1 MEGLGLS
8 AELGQEILAILV
20 QQKEIRQSQV
30 TKIAFWSFVLI
41 LPNFS
46 FSLNFGSLADDSI
59 ELMRC

>member
-1 MEGLGLS
+1 MERLGLS

-20 QQKEIRQSQV
+20 QQQEIRQCQV
-30 TKIAFWSFVLI
+30 TKIAFWSFILL

-46 FSLNFGSLADDSI
+46 LSLYFGSLADDSI